1 MTGRLR
7 SVNPGEGRT
16 HLFIGE
22 TPRGRRRRD
31 HDLRLSGA
39 RGSAPCSVRR
49 RFKAL
54 PHVLV
59 ADAGYGSEENYA
71 YLERNDVRAFVKY
84 NLFHKEQ
91 KRAFKKDPTQPKNW
105 AFDEL
110 ADEWTCGGRP

>member
-1 MTGRLR
+1 MAETAR
-7 SVNPGEGRT
+7 SRPA
-16 HLFIGE
+16 
-22 TPRGRRRRD
+22 
-31 HDLRLSGA
+31 LSGA